1 MILILSL
8 DRAKSNHDFF
18 SATESVLREMKKEAI
33 SDIKQNL
40 IVIILKNLHANCEQ
54 MAN

>member
-8 DRAKSNHDFF
+8 DRAKIMIFF

-33 SDIKQNL
+33 SDTKQNL